1 MMLYP
6 EVQKRA
12 QAEIDDVVGQ
22 DRFPTFE
29 DRDKLPYIAAII
41 QEVGRWAP
49 VAPQGQTHE
58 FCCRPRSLS
67 ATQGSRTGR

>member
-6 EVQKRA
+6 DVQRRA

-49 VAPQGQTHE
+49 VAPQGQTHA

-67 ATQGSRTGR
+67 ATKGSRTGR